1 MSNVLPNPK
10 QTYKANLLDYDA
22 LLLASDN
29 ECSYCLSEREVQML
43 IAFVDYIAWHTRYIA
58 TETEIDR
65 DLIQKWSN
73 NLARKL
79 MSGCCG
85 DGQQHRFTEEGVYQ
99 TSDDGGETW
108 YDDPSGDPRTNATY
122 YPPLAGADGSEKAC
136 EGAANAQEFFKQN
149 LIDELTTGQAYAE
162 IYAVLVGI
170 VAIAGVTG
178 IGIVIAILAAA
189 IFVAGIT
196 VVQAAFTS
204 DVWQDFKCILLC
216 HISNDATYTEDQ
228 WNAVK
233 SDIGSTFTGIV
244 EVILFQWVNAL
255 GYIGLS
261 NAARSNMA
269 LGADCSDCNCE
280 NCSNLIHWEVVYGT
294 IIEQTPG
301 YLKLS
306 SGVAGPNQAIRLANY
321 TSGELPEC
329 CAVTYN
335 VLTGVV
341 QTQAYYPCGSS
352 DPVFSVP
359 PPDTCMYDI
368 GITNIFNVGF
378 TAEFFFSECE

>member
-99 TSDDGGETW
+99 TSDDDGETW
-108 YDDPSGDPRTNATY
+108 YDDTSGDPRTNATY

-204 DVWQDFKCILLC
+204 EVWQDFKCILLC
-216 HISNDATYTEDQ
+216 HINNDATYTEEQ
-228 WNAVK
+228 WQSVK
-233 SDIGSTFTGIV
+233 SDISSTFTGIV
-244 EVILFQWVNAL
+244 QVILFQWVNAL

-269 LGADCSDCNCE
+269 LGADCGDCACE
-280 NCSNLIHWEVVYGT
+280 NCSNLDNWEVIYGT
-294 IIEQTPG
+294 ILEQSPG
-301 YLKLS
+301 YMRLS
-306 SGVAGPNQAIRLANY
+306 STYVSGSNVSVRIANY
-321 TSGELPEC
+321 NNVPDEC
-329 CAVTYN
+329 CSVTYN
-335 VLTGVV
+335 IISGVV
-341 QTQAYYPCGSS
+341 QNQAYYPCGST

-359 PPDTCMYDI
+359 PADTCMYDV
-368 GITNIFNVGF
+368 GLTNIFTVDF
-378 TAEFFFSECE
+378 EVEFFFAEC